1 MFYLVQAMN
10 IIVKQE
16 DYFMAYDKENENN
29 EKIVHR
35 ENVIFVAV
43 IIFSIFMIALDYGLI
58 IKFINVIKNI

>member
-1 MFYLVQAMN
+1 
-10 IIVKQE
+10 
-16 DYFMAYDKENENN
+16 MAYDKENENN
-29 EKIVHR
+29 GKIVHR